1 MTIFSD
7 NPHDRRIER
16 FMTAIPNFKPR
27 GVGVRFSESQILITV
42 TAATPTEILTAT
54 MRQIRCPPFR
64 KRFDE
69 YIESE
74 ENPMTYIN
82 EKHRA
87 RFELAAKNI
96 VKTNYAR
103 PTDYRMRSGGIKR
116 ENQGGLY
123 RRHGNRD
130 DAVNSLENR
139 NGVM

>member
-54 MRQIRCPPFR
+54 TRQIRCPPFR

-74 ENPMTYIN
+74 ENPMTYD
-82 EKHRA
+82 RTA
-87 RFELAAKNI
+87 RL
-96 VKTNYAR
+96 R
-103 PTDYRMRSGGIKR
+103 RMQNTIPPMHLDG
-116 ENQGGLY
+116 
-123 RRHGNRD
+123 RRQK
-130 DAVNSLENR
+130 ENR
-139 NGVM
+139 MAMYKSS